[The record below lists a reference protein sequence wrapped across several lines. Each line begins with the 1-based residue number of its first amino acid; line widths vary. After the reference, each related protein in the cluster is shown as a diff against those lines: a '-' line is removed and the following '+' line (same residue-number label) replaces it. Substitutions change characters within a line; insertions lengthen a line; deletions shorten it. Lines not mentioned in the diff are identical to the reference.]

1 MCVGV
6 CYFDLIDSLRGGGG
20 GRCLSDDDDDNEN
33 IVSFQ
38 PDDDDE
44 VREWASEG
52 KESAIAP
59 NAQKKLVA

>member
-1 MCVGV
+1 MCVWV

-20 GRCLSDDDDDNEN
+20 GRCLSDDDDNEN

-38 PDDDDE
+38 PDDDE
-44 VREWASEG
+44 VRGWASEG
-52 KESAIAP
+52 NESAIAP

>member
-6 CYFDLIDSLRGGGG
+6 CYFDLIDSLRGGG
-20 GRCLSDDDDDNEN
+20 RCLSDDDDNEN

-38 PDDDDE
+38 PDDDEE